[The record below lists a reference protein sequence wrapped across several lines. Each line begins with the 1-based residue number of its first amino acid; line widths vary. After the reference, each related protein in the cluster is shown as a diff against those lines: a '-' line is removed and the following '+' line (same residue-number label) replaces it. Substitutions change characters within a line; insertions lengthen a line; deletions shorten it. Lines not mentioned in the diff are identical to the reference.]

1 MELCN
6 LQVTK
11 TTLRVEDWATKTYHR
26 VMAKQ
31 PTSATN
37 KKQPFPFHGVL
48 AVLPLSH
55 IPGAVPFRVSSG
67 LGSFFAVVMSVFQNS
82 DRLSTWLAFGLVWVA
97 CAIAALA
104 CAALVFCVGETRK
117 RLFNR

>member
-1 MELCN
+1 MQFCN

-55 IPGAVPFRVSSG
+55 IPAEVSFRVSSG
-67 LGSFFAVVMSVFQNS
+67 LGSFFAVVMHVFQNS
-82 DRLSTWLAFGLVWVA
+82 DRLSTWLAFGFVWVA

-104 CAALVFCVGETRK
+104 CAGLVFCVGEARK
-117 RLFNR
+117 RLFNQ